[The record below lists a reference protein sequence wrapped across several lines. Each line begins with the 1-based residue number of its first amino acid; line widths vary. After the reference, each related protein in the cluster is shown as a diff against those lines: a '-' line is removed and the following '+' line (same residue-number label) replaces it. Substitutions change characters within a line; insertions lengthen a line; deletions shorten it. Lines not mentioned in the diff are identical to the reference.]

1 MTVLT
6 LYISNTTSEEATE
19 ENLKRNK
26 GSFQINIGTPV
37 AIDGRNVQLLEY
49 TVVHY
54 YATDPDGTKLD
65 TSKQLIVK
73 IPWLEQ
79 SSHIVG
85 GAFNDADSPDAD
97 MLEFDKRR
105 HSTGGIYL
113 TCLDEASHV
122 VLNNEN
128 FTLGRTVIPSKFDV
142 TILDASSGKVYTN
155 FSYIVLKFHIDR
167 LGLIA

>member
-6 LYISNTTSEEATE
+6 LYISNSTLDKNSPAG
-19 ENLKRNK
+19 RNK
-26 GSFQINIGTPV
+26 GSFQVNIGTPV
-37 AIDGRNVQLLEY
+37 PIDGHNVQLIEY
-49 TVVHY
+49 TVVH
-54 YATDPDGTKLD
+54 LD
-65 TSKQLIVK
+65 AGSVAASKQLIVK

-85 GAFNDADSPDAD
+85 GGFNASPGFTAD
-97 MLEFDKRR
+97 MLEFDMRR

-113 TCLDEASHV
+113 TCFNEVSHV
-122 VLNNEN
+122 VLNNED

-142 TILDASSGKVYTN
+142 TILDASTGKVYTN
-155 FSYIVLKFHIDR
+155 FSHIVLKFNISR

>member
-19 ENLKRNK
+19 DNLKRNK
-26 GSFQINIGTPV
+26 GSFQVNIGTPV

-54 YATDPDGTKLD
+54 RVAD
-65 TSKQLIVK
+65 TPKKDSRKQLIVK

-122 VLNNEN
+122 VLNNET